1 MPRNFT
7 RVLTRKSLI
16 PDPER
21 RRKRDEL
28 EQQLERRRADQ
39 EAQKIKVVEETE
51 RLREM
56 YALALQEMTAL
67 QGEEKGFC

>member
-1 MPRNFT
+1 LPRNLT
-7 RVLTRKSLI
+7 RVLTCKRSIL
-16 PDPER
+16 ETEC

-51 RLREM
+51 RLREI